1 MSFFNRFSSLWASK
15 GTVSPPSD
23 TQSDQ
28 GFSYLGQIPPSVELF
43 NGMFQE
49 RDWKIKWLYQQ
60 ISSVIGL
67 DGSQPSE
74 TETGKAGGV
83 LKNWFLPIR
92 NPTILGTTTMLGS
105 LELGSQSVSSVAY
118 IDFHTD
124 GTNTDYNARIIA
136 LGGSPGQ
143 IGSAGISF
151 YCSDVFVPTI
161 QSNVD
166 NGNRAAT
173 TAFVQSRVSSA
184 ISSAVSSA
192 NTYTDGK
199 QPGGL
204 TRELVLGATTTWSV
218 PSGVTRI
225 KARVWGGGG
234 GSGGTGQTNDAARG
248 GGGGGYVE
256 CYFSV
261 VPGDSLSIVV
271 GGGGSGGAPGNYG
284 VTGGDSAISKNGT
297 TFIYVHGGGGG
308 QGGSGSGIMVGGG
321 AGGDVPVAPSGSL
334 SRTGDSSGIAIL
346 MGQSGSTYLLVC
358 SAGGGVFWGGW
369 TQRIAYAGTQSVA
382 GPSGVY
388 PGGGA
393 GGSAHSQQYGSP
405 GAAGL
410 VILEY

>member
-1 MSFFNRFSSLWASK
+1 MSFFGRFNSLWASQ
-15 GTVSPPSD
+15 GTASPPSD

-43 NGMFQE
+43 NGLFQE

-67 DGSQPSE
+67 DGSTPSE
-74 TETGKAGGV
+74 TETGKAAGV
-83 LKNWFLPIR
+83 LANWFAPIR
-92 NPTILGTTTMLGS
+92 NPAFQGGATIYGP
-105 LELGSQSVSSVAY
+105 LEIGSQSVPTTPY

-136 LGGSPGQ
+136 TGGTQGQ
-143 IGSAGISF
+143 VASASISF
-151 YCSDVFVPTI
+151 FCKDVFLPSPPALT
-161 QSNVD
+161 D
-166 NGNRAAT
+166 NGARGAT
-173 TAFVQSRVSSA
+173 TAFVQSLV
-184 ISSAVSSA
+184 SSAVSSA
-192 NTYTDGK
+192 NAYTDGK

-204 TRELVLGATTTWSV
+204 TRQLVLGATTTWTI
-218 PSGVTRI
+218 PSGVTRV

-248 GGGGGYVE
+248 GGGGGYIE

-261 VPGDSLSIVV
+261 VPGDSLTIVV
-271 GGGGSGGAPGNYG
+271 GGGGSGGTPGNYG
-284 VTGGDSAISKNGT
+284 VGGGDSAIAKNGT
-297 TFIYVHGGGGG
+297 TFIYVRGGGGG
-308 QGGSGSGIMVGGG
+308 QGGSGAGIMTGGG
-321 AGGDVPVAPSGSL
+321 IGGDVPTAPSGSL
-334 SRTGDSSGIAIL
+334 SKNGDSSGIAIL
-346 MGQSGSTYLLVC
+346 MGQSGSTYLLIC
-358 SAGGGVFWGGW
+358 SAGGSAFWGGW

-393 GGSAHSQQYGSP
+393 GGAAHSQQYGAP
-405 GAAGL
+405 GASGL